1 MGLVNSHL
9 KSSQHSSL
17 YGIIMGEFICDFLKY
32 SLIDFMIIKITINL
46 LKGMQYIMSRQKGEF
61 LFCIYIISVF

>member
-9 KSSQHSSL
+9 KSSQHSFL
-17 YGIIMGEFICDFLKY
+17 DGIIMGEFICNVLY
-32 SLIDFMIIKITINL
+32 SPVDFMIIKTTIHL
-46 LKGMQYIMSRQKGEF
+46 LKGMQYIMSRQRGEF